1 MPGMGCR
8 LWKNHSSSIPFGC
21 LDAAWPK
28 SSTNLQFVFFREK
41 VKKLQGELLSKRIL
55 PPLLIE
61 NHSSL
66 RGVQNLRIQLRITV
80 LGTRMLGE
88 GGKPGTK
95 QQVSVAGEGL
105 TSGAYVKG
113 RASPGRTFS

>member
-1 MPGMGCR
+1 M
-8 LWKNHSSSIPFGC
+8 
-21 LDAAWPK
+21 
-28 SSTNLQFVFFREK
+28 
-41 VKKLQGELLSKRIL
+41 LQGELLAKRIP

-66 RGVQNLRIQLRITV
+66 RGVQNLRIQLRIPV
-80 LGTRMLGE
+80 LGTRVLGGLG

-105 TSGAYVKG
+105 TSGTYVKE
-113 RASPGRTFS
+113 